1 MNEDRRDIFKKL
13 GLLGASALALA
24 GVSKRAK
31 AFEGNE
37 QQNPLLGLWDLTI
50 PVQPAVGLP
59 VPLLYK
65 YAISEGG
72 YVATGNYDI
81 DANFNGGFTYSPT
94 MGTYART
101 NFPNSYQLRERSW
114 VFDSTN
120 NNSPAGST
128 DFTGTAV
135 VAADGKSWS
144 GAGTFIQYD
153 VNGNV
158 VATNTN
164 FTFSATRFT
173 PGQPT
178 AAPSGSHAV
187 AGPRGM
193 RLRGG

>member
-1 MNEDRRDIFKKL
+1 MNEDRRDIFKKF
-13 GLLGASALALA
+13 GMLGASALALM
-24 GVSKRAK
+24 GVSNRAK
-31 AFEGNE
+31 ADDRNE

-72 YVATGNYDI
+72 YVATGNYDT
-81 DANFNGGFTYSPT
+81 DANFNGGFTYSAT

-101 NFPNSYQLRERSW
+101 NFPNSYRLRERSW
-114 VFDSTN
+114 VFFQSSN
-120 NNSPAGST
+120 NNNPAGST

-135 VAADGKSWS
+135 VAGDGKSWS

-153 VNGNV
+153 VNGNM
-158 VATNTN
+158 VAANTN
-164 FTFSATRFT
+164 FTYSATRFS
-173 PGQPT
+173 PGQP
-178 AAPSGSHAV
+178 AAPSGSAAV
-187 AGPRGM
+187 AGPRGI